1 MNSMEPEAEQKC
13 ESLLNLALQAD
24 SQNVEVLQCLASV
37 RMSQQRPE
45 EARTYVQQ
53 SWSSWKEYPLGKHS
67 EIPSPMILTRLHVDN
82 PSVPTIPIRLALA
95 RLMLELLMYKE
106 ALMVISGVIETDDQE
121 VEAWYLEGW
130 CFLLMSE
137 DAKEKNAQVEGLGW
151 LDLAQDARDC
161 LETCISV
168 RLSSDYLPIS

>member
-1 MNSMEPEAEQKC
+1 
-13 ESLLNLALQAD
+13 
-24 SQNVEVLQCLASV
+24 
-37 RMSQQRPE
+37 
-45 EARTYVQQ
+45 
-53 SWSSWKEYPLGKHS
+53 
-67 EIPSPMILTRLHVDN
+67 
-82 PSVPTIPIRLALA
+82 
-95 RLMLELLMYKE
+95 MLELLMYKE

-161 LETCISV
+161 LETCVSV
-168 RLSSDYLPIS
+168 RLSSDYLAIA